1 LRHDGAPAWGTKPF
15 PKQDRAFRESLH
27 HHRHRRRHWPRALAF
42 GREGAVVV
50 GCGLRV
56 DDAEAT
62 VEVVRA
68 AGGTMVSLQPCD
80 LSKPAQ
86 CQALVDFAVRTFD
99 RIDVHRM
106 PPAKAFVIRNIESRL
121 TE

>member
-1 LRHDGAPAWGTKPF
+1 
-15 PKQDRAFRESLH
+15 
-27 HHRHRRRHWPRALAF
+27 
-42 GREGAVVV
+42 VVV

>member
-1 LRHDGAPAWGTKPF
+1 
-15 PKQDRAFRESLH
+15 
-27 HHRHRRRHWPRALAF
+27 
-42 GREGAVVV
+42 
-50 GCGLRV
+50 
-56 DDAEAT
+56 
-62 VEVVRA
+62 
-68 AGGTMVSLQPCD
+68 MVSLQPCD